1 MNRSAIFLMNRAPY
15 HGITITYRRTDMHTN
30 LPQAVAAYFAAEN
43 SHAPDAVAACFTPTA
58 TVRDEGTTLVGKDAI
73 RDWKR
78 ETSGKYNA
86 TIAPVS
92 AEQDADQCTVQAR
105 VSGNFPGSP
114 LNMHFQF
121 TLAADHI
128 AALEIKA

>member
-1 MNRSAIFLMNRAPY
+1 MNRPAISLMNLASY
-15 HGITITYRRTDMHTN
+15 HVIIITYRRTNMDTT

-92 AEQDADQCTVQAR
+92 AHYDTDRCTVQAR

-114 LNMHFQF
+114 LDMHFQF

-128 AALEIKA
+128 AVLEIKA

>member
-1 MNRSAIFLMNRAPY
+1 MNRPAIFLMSLAPY
-15 HGITITYRRTDMHTN
+15 HVITITYRRIDMDTN

-58 TVRDEGTTLVGKDAI
+58 SVRDEGKTLVGKDAI

-86 TIAPVS
+86 TIAPMS
-92 AEQDADQCTVQAR
+92 AQQDADRCAVQAR

-114 LNMHFQF
+114 LDMHFQF
-121 TLAADHI
+121 TLAAERI
-128 AALEIKA
+128 AALEIRA

>member
-1 MNRSAIFLMNRAPY
+1 
-15 HGITITYRRTDMHTN
+15 MHTN

-43 SHAPDAVAACFTPTA
+43 SHVPDAVAACFTPTA

-78 ETSGKYNA
+78 ETSGKYSA

-92 AEQDADQCTVQAR
+92 AHHDADRCTVQAK

-114 LNMHFQF
+114 LDMHFQL

-128 AALEIKA
+128 AALEISA

>member
-1 MNRSAIFLMNRAPY
+1 MNRPPIFLMNRTAY
-15 HGITITYRRTDMHTN
+15 HGITITYWRTNMDTK

-43 SHAPDAVAACFTPTA
+43 SHAPDAVAACFTSTA
-58 TVRDEGTTLVGKDAI
+58 TVRDEGKTLVGKDAI

-92 AEQDADQCTVQAR
+92 AHHDTDRCTVQAR

-114 LNMHFQF
+114 LDMHFQF